1 MTMET
6 ESHPIN
12 FKCLD
17 YEIPHEMDDGR
28 VVKAG
33 YKVRLVLIQNVKEFI
48 QVLNYY
54 PMTDLALMDPLIFQ
68 VRGPSILV
76 LRKMIKMNNVDY
88 SAEGQSVEPDAN
100 WSVVSITPF
109 DIFKVYGFSKTNI
122 YIDPYLIPRDNF
134 VALAAAWLKTCGQHQ
149 EAKVNKP

>member
-1 MTMET
+1 MET
-6 ESHPIN
+6 ESHPIR

-17 YEIPHEMDDGR
+17 YEIPYEMEDSR

-54 PMTDLALMDPLIFQ
+54 PMQDLPLMDPLIFH
-68 VRGPSILV
+68 VRAPSILV
-76 LRKMIKMNNVDY
+76 LRKMVKMSTDY
-88 SAEGQSVEPDAN
+88 GARESTIEPDAH
-100 WSVVSITPF
+100 WSVVNITPF

-122 YIDPYLIPRDNF
+122 YMDPYLIPRDNF
-134 VALAAAWLKTCGQHQ
+134 LALADAWLKTCGQHQ
-149 EAKVNKP
+149 EAKVNK